1 MPGGE
6 GEGKERGRERDRL
19 SYNSILLVRAK
30 EEKRSNK
37 TRPIFGKEVTGK
49 EKGLQRAALGK
60 DGGTAKIEV
69 SRESLGKVSRTLFPS
84 FVTSASLYTIR
95 IHT

>member
-1 MPGGE
+1 MNGSENFTIFKIQRRGE
-6 GEGKERGRERDRL
+6 GGPREGRGRERKGGGKGIDFL
-19 SYNSILLVRAK
+19 HNSILLVKPK

-69 SRESLGKVSRTLFPS
+69 YRGV
-84 FVTSASLYTIR
+84 
-95 IHT
+95 

>member
-1 MPGGE
+1 MDLKILPFSRSKGGGGRSPGGE

-19 SYNSILLVRAK
+19 SYNSILLVKPK

-49 EKGLQRAALGK
+49 ETGLQRAALGGQGIARK
-60 DGGTAKIEV
+60 HQ
-69 SRESLGKVSRTLFPS
+69 LF
-84 FVTSASLYTIR
+84 
-95 IHT
+95 

>member
-1 MPGGE
+1 MKP
-6 GEGKERGRERDRL
+6 
-19 SYNSILLVRAK
+19 K

-69 SRESLGKVSRTLFPS
+69 YRGVRRNEEMHRRGSVKGDVRGNEGGEGEMCYNT
-84 FVTSASLYTIR
+84 
-95 IHT
+95 